1 MKNENE
7 KKKLSPIAFSFTLAL
22 SKKKKILEGRF
33 LRGLALT
40 KLIT

>member
-7 KKKLSPIAFSFTLAL
+7 KKKLSPIAFYSLWHFQ
-22 SKKKKILEGRF
+22 KKKILEGRF
-33 LRGLALT
+33 LCGLVLT